1 MRDSA
6 ETTIPTAL
14 IVVGPSNS
22 TYTNIVRS
30 VETQLQEELDVGIVD
45 IVPSQIV
52 NLKSALKLINNHV
65 TDVSLTTE
73 EDGLPKQEQVCSL
86 IGYDRSLF

>member
-1 MRDSA
+1 MRDSIEA
-6 ETTIPTAL
+6 GIPTAL

-30 VETQLQEELDVGIVD
+30 VEAQLQEKLNVAVVN

-52 NLKSALKLINNHV
+52 NLKSALKFINNHV
-65 TDVSLTTE
+65 TNAALTTE
-73 EDGLPKQEQVCSL
+73 EDGLPKLEQVCSL
-86 IGYDRSLF
+86 IGDDRSLV